1 MKLTRMKKVEDIH
14 EKDYCLVNDE
24 LFCVV
29 HVYSG
34 YSNYNNDLFMGHS
47 DTIVM
52 GYNEESHK
60 YHPSLSEVRYNFGP
74 GTGFEDIKRVF
85 AEYFI

>member
-24 LFCVV
+24 IFCVV

-34 YSNYNNDLFMGHS
+34 YNN
-47 DTIVM
+47 TIVM
-52 GYNEESHK
+52 CYNEESHK
-60 YHPSLSEVRYNFGP
+60 YHPSLSEVQYNFGP

-85 AEYFI
+85 AEYLV